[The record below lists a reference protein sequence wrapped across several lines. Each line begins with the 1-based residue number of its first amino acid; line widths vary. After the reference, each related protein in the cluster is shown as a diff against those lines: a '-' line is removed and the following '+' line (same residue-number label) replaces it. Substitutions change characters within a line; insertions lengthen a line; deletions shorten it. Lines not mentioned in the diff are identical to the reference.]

1 MMAMSVTTSM
11 PSVGS
16 NPSWRA
22 VIAVRLLSGGF
33 EFAMTPIHPSYFT
46 KKPTEVQPFAK
57 AYKARTKTRT
67 NALFLNLDVVTRQR
81 DVVRQRPERGH

>member
-1 MMAMSVTTSM
+1 
-11 PSVGS
+11 
-16 NPSWRA
+16 
-22 VIAVRLLSGGF
+22 
-33 EFAMTPIHPSYFT
+33 MTPIHPSYFT